1 MSNIIYIL
9 YTFTRAVYCMNNI
22 KNMAEDLIVA
32 VVTNIRDIV
41 RPIFGKYAMYYKYI
55 DIFFYASYAVILLGF
70 YNTIPEYIPLLR
82 NSILYVAVIVLLLRF
97 NTISWTNPKF
107 AFLGGNTFSDFD
119 RRLIISTCIFIL
131 ITHIVS
137 DTVANYAKKQIQQNI
152 TQPVSTGLVHPIYNY
167 IDTSGAVDNMPA
179 VKKFIQGQT
188 QSQKQA

>member
-1 MSNIIYIL
+1 
-9 YTFTRAVYCMNNI
+9 MNNI

-32 VVTNIRDIV
+32 IITNIRDIV
-41 RPIFGKYAMYYKYI
+41 RPVFTKYAMYYKYI
-55 DIFFYASYAVILLGF
+55 DLFFYASYAVILLGF

-82 NSILYVAVIVLLLRF
+82 NTILYIAVFVLLLRF

-119 RRLIISTCIFIL
+119 RRLIISACIFIL

-137 DTVANYAKKQIQQNI
+137 DTVANYTKKQIQKNI
-152 TQPVSTGLVHPIYNY
+152 TQPVSAGVVHPIYNY
-167 IDTSGAVDNMPA
+167 IDTSGAVDNLPV

-188 QSQKQA
+188 QGQTQM